1 MDTNLVAGTIVHL
14 GTIGI
19 PQGTWQLEY
28 EARSKFMVLASALIS
43 WVLGIHSASLSSIF
57 FIYTMEIKGYKPQAK

>member
-1 MDTNLVAGTIVHL
+1 MDTSLVAGTIVHL

-28 EARSKFMVLASALIS
+28 EARSKFMVLASAL
-43 WVLGIHSASLSSIF
+43 
-57 FIYTMEIKGYKPQAK
+57 Y